1 MQVYNNELYHFG
13 KLGMKWGHR
22 KTKVISKTDSR
33 KKTALNAS
41 RIALFGIGGL
51 VLSSHTNLSAG
62 KIAVLSILGSELG
75 SLAVSKALKMDTKA
89 LAKKSAVRST
99 QYATY
104 MLSKSLLD
112 QHTKLDPFQRSMA
125 SLAIG
130 GVGAVAVNK
139 LLNGKQKTIKTI
151 TKV

>member
-1 MQVYNNELYHFG
+1 MQVYNDELYHYG
-13 KLGMKWGHR
+13 KLGMKWGSR
-22 KTKVISKTDSR
+22 KTKVVSKTDSR

-41 RIALFGIGGL
+41 RIALFGMGGL
-51 VLSSHTNLSAG
+51 LLSSHTNLSAG

-89 LAKKSAVRST
+89 LSKKSAVRST

-104 MLSKSLLD
+104 MLSNTLLG
-112 QHTKLDPFQRSMA
+112 QHTKLDPFQRSMT

-130 GVGAVAVNK
+130 GVGAVAVSK
-139 LLNGKQKTIKTI
+139 LLYGNQKEDKNNN
-151 TKV
+151 

>member
-1 MQVYNNELYHFG
+1 MQVYNDELYHFG

-22 KTKVISKTDSR
+22 TTKDISKTDSR
-33 KKTALNAS
+33 KKMALNAS
-41 RIALFGIGGL
+41 RIALFGIGAL
-51 VLSSHTNLSAG
+51 ALSSYTNLSGG
-62 KIAVLSILGSELG
+62 KTAVLSILGSELG

-125 SLAIG
+125 GLAIS
-130 GVGAVAVNK
+130 GVGAVVVSK
-139 LLNGKQKTIKTI
+139 LLNTPKTSKDN
-151 TKV
+151 KN

>member
-1 MQVYNNELYHFG
+1 MQIYNDEHLCHYG

-22 KTKVISKTDSR
+22 NDKNVSKTDSR
-33 KKTALNAS
+33 KKMALNAS
-41 RIALFGIGGL
+41 RIALFGMGAL
-51 VLSSHTNLSAG
+51 ALSSHTNLSGG
-62 KIAVLSILGSELG
+62 KTAVLSILGSELG

-125 SLAIG
+125 GLAIG
-130 GVGAVAVNK
+130 GVGAVVVSK
-139 LLNGKQKTIKTI
+139 LLNTPKTSKYN
-151 TKV
+151 KN